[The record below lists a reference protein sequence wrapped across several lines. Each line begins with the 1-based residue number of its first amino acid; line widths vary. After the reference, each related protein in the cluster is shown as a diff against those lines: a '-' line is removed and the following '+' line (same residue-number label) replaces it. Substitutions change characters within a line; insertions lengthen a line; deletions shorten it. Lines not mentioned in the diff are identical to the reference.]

1 MMAGRINNALDAKP
15 IVNLTIAAI
24 AEQFFLTP
32 AITNK
37 VVQEDAQALIVTGIC
52 SAYRPKPQHLAY
64 VTDLQKLANL
74 DLAQIDFLIIPDYKQ
89 DSTHR
94 DLLTASDHT
103 QIYTHP
109 SPRLVIAKIAALFE
123 NNRPWQAPATY
134 LGNSEENPNIHPS
147 VILSPGSIIA
157 DSVSI
162 GENTYIGPNVTIE
175 PGVTIGANSVIQGNN
190 YIGDRVEIGSDC
202 WIHPGAVIGSEG
214 FGLVPGDDP
223 STGVWQRVPH
233 LGTVIIGDRV
243 EIGANTT
250 IDRGAID
257 DTLIADD
264 VILDNQ
270 IQVAHNVRI
279 GQGTAMA
286 GCVGIAGSATI
297 GSGCLV
303 GGGSGISGHL
313 TIGDN
318 TMVNGMSFVS
328 RDLPSGGHY
337 ASGFPVLP
345 TKQWNKLVATMRR
358 LIKKKG

>member
-1 MMAGRINNALDAKP
+1 MAGHTNDGLLAKP
-15 IVNLTIAAI
+15 IEDLTITAI
-24 AEQFFLTP
+24 AAQFFLTSSGQP
-32 AITNK
+32 VANK
-37 VVQEDAQALIVTGIC
+37 NSHAQLVAGIC
-52 SAYRPKPQHLAY
+52 SAYQPKPQHLAY
-64 VTDLQKLANL
+64 ITELQKLATL
-74 DLAQIDFLIIPDYKQ
+74 DLAQIDFLIIPEHKQ
-89 DSTHR
+89 SAEHL
-94 DLLTASDHT
+94 DLLAKSDRT

-109 SPRLVIAKIAALFE
+109 APRLVIARIATLFE
-123 NNRPWQAPATY
+123 NNRPWQTPATY
-134 LGNSEENPNIHPS
+134 PSSPENQSSIHPS

-190 YIGDRVEIGSDC
+190 YIGDRVEIGNDC

-214 FGLVPGDDP
+214 FGLVPNDDP
-223 STGVWQRVPH
+223 VTGVWQRVPH
-233 LGTVIIGDRV
+233 LGTVIIGNRV

-257 DTLIADD
+257 DTIIADD

-270 IQVAHNVRI
+270 IQVAHNVSI
-279 GQGTAMA
+279 GRGTAMA